1 MYAKNERIY
10 FILQNNSKSEKKNI
24 LLMIPSSE
32 GCYCIAVSNFPVLLR
47 GVTPKIM
54 VAFIA

>member
-1 MYAKNERIY
+1 MPKTREY
-10 FILQNNSKSEKKNI
+10 ILYYKITQRVKKKNI

-54 VAFIA
+54 VVFIA